1 MDDPGD
7 GLVRAMDLLREVA
20 DSMTADEARDEF
32 DDAVLQVFWRE
43 WPGVSGWAGQL
54 WRNVNHELAPHVGP
68 PDVQDDIGGS
78 G

>member
-7 GLVRAMDLLREVA
+7 GLVRAIDLLREVA
-20 DSMTADEARDEF
+20 DSLTADEARDEF

-54 WRNVNHELAPHVGP
+54 WRGVNHELAPHVGP
-68 PDVQDDIGGS
+68 PDDQDDIGGS